1 MWDCEKSLN
10 KEGRW
15 DAVTSASFRAVL
27 ALALIGGWANVAG
40 ADSMWN
46 WMAQMVS
53 PNVVVEA
60 PTETA
65 DSVPV
70 ALPGVPDEQSGEWS
84 NEQGVALASM
94 GSDHP
99 FQAITG
105 LATEGGSSFDLG
117 LESDENQA
125 QFATDLF
132 KKTEVRRMLGD
143 EPRFIYDPSDRPDPM
158 LLPWVRNAAI
168 YKELSEEAKL
178 LTENEQFEQAIALYQ
193 RIQQLGEP
201 EYIFEANQKLTEI
214 AMMQQGLADGAFLAA
229 QPEVVNIELPPWVND
244 NTNGVILSEDYD
256 LCLVGEY
263 VLREGDT
270 LPNHPDVVVAA
281 INDRRVTYQVQHE
294 SVEVE
299 LVEEE

>member
-1 MWDCEKSLN
+1 MAHFEQNLS

-15 DAVTSASFRAVL
+15 DAAASASFRVVL
-27 ALALIGGWANVAG
+27 AFVLIGGWANSARAESVW
-40 ADSMWN
+40 SR
-46 WMAQMVS
+46 MAEAVS
-53 PNVVVEA
+53 PNATVET
-60 PTETA
+60 PTQTAASSETA
-65 DSVPV
+65 EAVSV
-70 ALPGVPDEQSGEWS
+70 ALPAVP

-94 GSDHP
+94 GSGQA

-125 QFATDLF
+125 LFATDLF

-143 EPRFIYDPSDRPDPM
+143 EPRFIYDPADRPDPM

-168 YKELSEEAKL
+168 YNELSNEAAL

-201 EYIFEANQKLTEI
+201 QYTFEANQKLTEI
-214 AMMQQGLADGAFLAA
+214 AMMQQGLADEVLLAF
-229 QPEVVNIELPPWVND
+229 QSGVVNIELPPWINN

-270 LPNHPDVVVAA
+270 LPNHPDVIVAA
-281 INDRRVTYQVQHE
+281 INDRQVTYRIQHE
-294 SVEVE
+294 SFEVE
-299 LVEEE
+299 LVVEEE